1 LSRQKIDLFKVLS
14 LPGVFIFDSEKE
26 KPVGPVGNVEKSRKK
41 QRDFSKSL
49 WESAF
54 FADFQ
59 RDGIFHRSTKLAF
72 KNIKLLLGYFAI
84 GA

>member
-26 KPVGPVGNVEKSRKK
+26 KLVGPVGNVEKSRCFL
-41 QRDFSKSL
+41 RDFSKSL

-54 FADFQ
+54 FADFH
-59 RDGIFHRSTKLAF
+59 RDGIFHRSKKFAI
-72 KNIKLLLGYFAI
+72 KNIKLLFGYFAI